1 MGDTCGHYDQIPIFI
16 RMVASLIQG
25 AHPRHLTSLR
35 DSLAR
40 ILPMAW
46 PVLIGQ
52 LAVLGFSTVD
62 TILIARFAANDLA
75 ALSVGTAAY
84 VSVFVGLMGVVLAIS
99 PIAGQL
105 FGAGKLRD
113 AGDQVHQS
121 IWLALGL
128 SALGAAVLLFPGP
141 FLDLANPT
149 PDVAQKVRGYLN
161 ALAFSLPAS
170 LLFTAYRGF
179 NSAVSRPKAVMSIQ
193 VTGLLLKIPLS
204 LLFIYGW
211 SLPVPGVEQAWVVAP
226 KGVVGCGWATA
237 IVMWSQ
243 VVIAWLVMHR
253 DPFYARFG
261 LHRGGFNRPK
271 RQAILRLL
279 RLGGPMGA
287 SILIEVT
294 GFTSMAFPISRQ
306 SVQAVA
312 GHQLAANLVSLMF
325 MVPLALANG
334 TATLV
339 AQSVGARD
347 FAQARRL
354 GWHGV
359 EFGVALA
366 TVLGALVYFFREA
379 VLGVYTDN
387 PAIIAAAMPLLV
399 WVWWF
404 HIGDAAQ
411 TLANFVLRSHHITF
425 LPLVCF
431 ALSLWGIGLF
441 GGYLVTHSTWAPTEL
456 RGAAGYW
463 AMSAVG
469 LVVVGILLCTLLAWI
484 HRQEA
489 HER

>member
-1 MGDTCGHYDQIPIFI
+1 MTQ
-16 RMVASLIQG
+16 S
-25 AHPRHLTSLR
+25 AHPGYLTSLR
-35 DSLAR
+35 DSFSR
-40 ILPMAW
+40 ILAMAW
-46 PVLIGQ
+46 PILIGQ

-75 ALSVGTAAY
+75 ALSVGAAAY
-84 VSVFVGLMGVVLAIS
+84 ISVFIGLMGVILAIS

-105 FGAGKLRD
+105 FGAGKLHD
-113 AGDQVHQS
+113 AGDQVHQA

-128 SALGAAVLLFPGP
+128 SGLGAAVLLFPEP
-141 FLDLANPT
+141 FLSLAKPT
-149 PDVAQKVRGYLN
+149 SDVAHKVQGYLL

-170 LLFTAYRGF
+170 LLFTVYRGF

-193 VTGLLLKIPLS
+193 VVGLLLKIPLS
-204 LLFIYGW
+204 MLFIYGW
-211 SLPVPGVEQAWVVAP
+211 SVSVPGFQQPWVVAP

-243 VVIAWLVMHR
+243 VVIAWAVLHR

-261 LHRGGFNRPK
+261 LHRGGFSRPK
-271 RQAILRLL
+271 RDALLRLL

-287 SILIEVT
+287 AILIEVT
-294 GFTSMAFPISRQ
+294 GFTSMAFLISRQ
-306 SVQAVA
+306 SAQAVA

-339 AQSVGARD
+339 AQSVGAKD

-359 EFGVALA
+359 EIGVALA
-366 TVLGALVYFFREA
+366 MVLGAVVYFCRES

-387 PAIIAAAMPLLV
+387 PAVIAAAMPLLV

-404 HIGDAAQ
+404 HVGDAAQ

-425 LPLVCF
+425 LPLVFF
-431 ALSLWGIGLF
+431 AVSLWGIGLV
-441 GGYLVTHSTWAPTEL
+441 GGYLVTHSAWAPDEL
-456 RGAAGYW
+456 RGAPGYW
-463 AMSAVG
+463 AMSALG
-469 LVVVGILLCTLLAWI
+469 LVVAGLMLCTLLAWI
-484 HRQEA
+484 HR
-489 HER
+489 HEVGAGREPA

>member
-1 MGDTCGHYDQIPIFI
+1 MTH
-16 RMVASLIQG
+16 S
-25 AHPRHLTSLR
+25 AHPRYLASLR
-35 DSLAR
+35 DSFSR

-62 TILIARFAANDLA
+62 TILIARFAADDLA
-75 ALSVGTAAY
+75 ALSIGAAAY
-84 VSVFVGLMGVVLAIS
+84 ISVFIGLMGVVLAIS

-105 FGAGKLRD
+105 FGAGKLHA
-113 AGDQVHQS
+113 AGDQVHQAT
-121 IWLALGL
+121 WLALGL
-128 SALGAAVLLFPGP
+128 SALGVGVLLFPEP
-141 FLDLANPT
+141 FLSLARPA
-149 PDVAQKVRGYLN
+149 PDVAHKVQGYLN

-170 LLFTAYRGF
+170 LLFTVYRGF
-179 NSAVSRPKAVMSIQ
+179 NSAVSRPKAIMSLQ
-193 VTGLLLKIPLS
+193 VVGLLLKIPLS
-204 LLFIYGW
+204 MLFIYGW
-211 SLPVPGVEQAWVVAP
+211 SVSVPGLDQPWVVAP

-243 VVIAWLVMHR
+243 VLISWVVLHR

-261 LHRGGFNRPK
+261 LHGTGFKRPQ

-294 GFTSMAFPISRQ
+294 GFTSMAFLISRE
-306 SVQAVA
+306 SANAVA

-354 GWHGV
+354 GWHGL
-359 EFGVALA
+359 EIGVALGM
-366 TVLGALVYFFREA
+366 VLGAVVYLCRES
-379 VLGVYTDN
+379 VLGIYTDN
-387 PAIIAAAMPLLV
+387 PAIVAAAMPLLV

-404 HIGDAAQ
+404 HVGDAAQ
-411 TLANFVLRSHHITF
+411 TLANFVLRSHHVTF

-431 ALSLWGIGLF
+431 ALSLWGIGLG
-441 GGYLVTHSTWAPTEL
+441 GGYWVTHSAWAPLAL
-456 RGAAGYW
+456 RGASGYW

-469 LVVVGILLCTLLAWI
+469 LVLAGVMLSSLLAWI
-484 HRQEA
+484 HRQEVREA
-489 HER
+489 PVR

>member
-1 MGDTCGHYDQIPIFI
+1 M
-16 RMVASLIQG
+16 
-25 AHPRHLTSLR
+25 R
-35 DSLAR
+35 DSFVR

-105 FGAGKLRD
+105 FGAAKLHE
-113 AGDQVHQS
+113 AGDQVHQA
-121 IWLALGL
+121 IWLALGI
-128 SALGAAVLLFPGP
+128 SVLGAAVLLFPGP

-149 PDVAQKVRGYLN
+149 PDVAQKIRGYLS
-161 ALAFSLPAS
+161 ALSLSLPAS
-170 LLFTAYRGF
+170 LLFTVYRGF
-179 NSAVSRPKAVMSIQ
+179 NSVVSRPKAVMSIQ
-193 VTGLLLKIPLS
+193 VSGLLLKIPLS

-211 SLPVPGVEQAWVVAP
+211 SLPVPWAEQPWMVSP
-226 KGVVGCGWATA
+226 KGVVGCAWATA

-243 VVIAWLVMHR
+243 VAIAWLVLHR
-253 DPFYARFG
+253 DPFYARFA
-261 LHRGGFNRPK
+261 LHRRRFNRPR
-271 RQAILRLL
+271 RQSILRLL

-294 GFTSMAFPISRQ
+294 GFTSMAFLISRQ
-306 SVQAVA
+306 SAQAVA

-325 MVPLALANG
+325 MVPLALATG
-334 TATLV
+334 TGTLV
-339 AQSVGARD
+339 AQCVGARD
-347 FAQARRL
+347 FEQARRL

-359 EFGVALA
+359 QIGVAIA
-366 TVLGALVYFFREA
+366 VVLGAFVYFCRQA

-431 ALSLWGIGLF
+431 AVSLWGIGLV
-441 GGYLVTHSTWAPTEL
+441 GGYQVAHSTWAPMEL

-469 LVVVGILLCTLLAWI
+469 LVVVGLLLCTLLTWV
-484 HRQEA
+484 HRQET
-489 HER
+489 HGN